1 MAATD
6 IKNIPLTPDPKN
18 LPAPEAE
25 QTVTIRPGSGLAVIG
40 MFVEIIR
47 KRFLVEANLPW
58 VWYSDIKEGAEKAIA
73 IESAYNEDTDH
84 RNFRAAV
91 YVDRDE
97 QTIGRTVIGDLAG
110 QHIPSSLRGF
120 WALETVPILIEC
132 VAAKKAESAILS
144 DLVAI
149 YLHASSDLIQSKFGL
164 HEMTPITRG
173 RTQPFP
179 RDKTQF
185 VTPIS
190 FSTQFNLRWTNK
202 PTAPLIQQIAAE
214 VSVSGFED
222 ATSYFETIAI
232 YGRQPAQ

>member
-1 MAATD
+1 MADTD
-6 IKNIPLTPDPKN
+6 IKDFPLTPDPKL
-18 LPAPEAE
+18 LPSPEAV
-25 QTVTIRPGSGLAVIG
+25 QPVTIRPGSSLAVIG

-47 KRFLVEANLPW
+47 KRFPAEANLPW

-73 IESAYNEDTDH
+73 IESAYNEDTEQ

-97 QTIGRTVIGDLAG
+97 QTVGRTVLGDFVG
-110 QHIPSSLRGF
+110 QHIPTGLRGF

-132 VAAKKAESAILS
+132 VAAKKAESAILA
-144 DLVAI
+144 DIVGI
-149 YLHASSDLIQSKFGL
+149 FLHASSDLIQSKFGL

-185 VTPIS
+185 ITPIS

-202 PTAPLIQQIAAE
+202 KTAPLLQQIAAE
-214 VSVSGFED
+214 ISVSGFED
-222 ATSYFETIAI
+222 ATAYFETIAI